1 MPKSSNQKLKLLYL
15 SKIFLENTDA
25 EHPMTLKELSGEL
38 AKYEISAERK
48 SLYDDIELLRVFG
61 LDICVIRDRQ
71 VRYYV
76 GNHVFELAE
85 LKLLVDAVQS
95 SKFITEKKSN
105 SLIRKIEGLGSRYEA
120 ARLHRQV
127 TVSNRLKAENEE
139 IFCNVD
145 MIHRA
150 ISAGRKICFRYFEWN
165 AEKKRVLRRD
175 GAFYRISPWALIWDD
190 ENYYMIGYDS
200 EAQTLKHYRVDKML
214 ELHVSK
220 DAREGEKEFS
230 ALDMTQYSKQ
240 VFGMYGGELCN
251 VRLSCD
257 TSLAG
262 VVLDR
267 FGKEII
273 IANHGERFEFTA
285 KVMLSPNFYSWVLGF
300 GNKVRV
306 VSPGFVA
313 DRVAE
318 VAREVL
324 EMYGDNKDAG
334 SK

>member
-25 EHPMTLKELSGEL
+25 EHPMTLKELSSQL

-48 SLYDDIELLRVFG
+48 SLYDDIEMLRVFG
-61 LDICVIRDRQ
+61 LDICVVRDRQ
-71 VRYYV
+71 VRYYA
-76 GNHVFELAE
+76 GKHTFEVAE

-105 SLIRKIEGLGSRYEA
+105 ALIKKLESLCSRYEA
-120 ARLHRQV
+120 SSLHRQV

-150 ISAGRKICFRYFEWN
+150 ISAGRRICFRYFEWN
-165 AEKKRVLRRD
+165 AEKRRVLKRE
-175 GAFYRISPWALIWDD
+175 GAFYCISPWALVWDD

-200 EAQTLKHYRVDKML
+200 EASALKHYRVDKML
-214 ELHVSK
+214 ELYIAK
-220 DAREGEKEFS
+220 ETREGEKEFS

-257 TSLAG
+257 ASLAG

-267 FGKEII
+267 FGKDIV

-285 KVMLSPNFYSWVLGF
+285 KVMISPNFYSWVLGF
-300 GNKVRV
+300 GNRVRV
-306 VSPGFVA
+306 VSPSFVA
-313 DRVAE
+313 DRVVE
-318 VAREVL
+318 LSREIL
-324 EMYGDNKDAG
+324 DMYDNT
-334 SK
+334 

>member
-15 SKIFLENTDA
+15 AKIFLENTDSTHA
-25 EHPMTLKELSGEL
+25 LTVKELSDALG
-38 AKYEISAERK
+38 KYEIRAERK

-61 LDICVIRDRQ
+61 LDVCVQRDRQ
-71 VRYYV
+71 VKYYV
-76 GNHVFELAE
+76 GTHTFELAE

-105 SLIRKIEGLGSRYEA
+105 SLIKKLESLASRYEA
-120 ARLHRQV
+120 AQLHRQV

-150 ISAGRKICFRYFEWN
+150 ISENRKICFRYFEWSS
-165 AEKKRVLRRD
+165 EKKRVLRRD
-175 GAFYRISPWALIWDD
+175 GAFYLVSPWALTWDD

-200 EAQTLKHYRVDKML
+200 ETQTLKHYRVDKML
-214 ELHVSK
+214 ELYMEKS
-220 DAREGEKEFS
+220 AREGERAFS

-240 VFGMYGGELCN
+240 VFGMYGGELTG

-257 TSLAG
+257 RSLAG

-267 FGKEII
+267 FGTDII
-273 IANHGERFEFTA
+273 IANHGERFEFTV
-285 KVMLSPNFYSWVLGF
+285 KVMISPTFYSWVLGF
-300 GNKVRV
+300 GNKVEV
-306 VSPGFVA
+306 VSPSHVRDQVA
-313 DRVAE
+313 AI
-318 VAREVL
+318 AREVV
-324 EMYGDNKDAG
+324 EVYENK
-334 SK
+334 

>member
-25 EHPMTLKELSGEL
+25 EHPMTLKELSSQL

-48 SLYDDIELLRVFG
+48 SLYDDIEMLRVFG
-61 LDICVIRDRQ
+61 LDICVVRDRQ
-71 VRYYV
+71 VRYYA
-76 GNHVFELAE
+76 GKHTFEVAE

-105 SLIRKIEGLGSRYEA
+105 ALIKKLESLCSRYEA
-120 ARLHRQV
+120 SSLHRQV

-150 ISAGRKICFRYFEWN
+150 ISAGRRICFRYFEWN
-165 AEKKRVLRRD
+165 AEKRRVLKRE
-175 GAFYRISPWALIWDD
+175 GAFYCISPWALVWDD

-200 EAQTLKHYRVDKML
+200 EASALKHYRVDKML
-214 ELHVSK
+214 ELYIAK
-220 DAREGEKEFS
+220 ETREGEKEFS

-257 TSLAG
+257 ASLAG

-267 FGKEII
+267 FGKDIV

-285 KVMLSPNFYSWVLGF
+285 KVMISPNFYSWVLGF
-300 GNKVRV
+300 GNRVRV
-306 VSPGFVA
+306 VSPSFVA
-313 DRVAE
+313 DRVVE
-318 VAREVL
+318 LSREIL
-324 EMYGDNKDAG
+324 DMYENT
-334 SK
+334 

>member
-15 SKIFLENTDA
+15 SKIFIENTDA
-25 EHPMTLKELSGEL
+25 EHPMTLKELSSQL

-48 SLYDDIELLRVFG
+48 SLYDDIEMLRVFG
-61 LDICVIRDRQ
+61 LDICVVRDRQ
-71 VRYYV
+71 VRYYA
-76 GNHVFELAE
+76 GKHTFEVAE

-105 SLIRKIEGLGSRYEA
+105 ALIKKLESLCSRYEA
-120 ARLHRQV
+120 SSLHRQV

-150 ISAGRKICFRYFEWN
+150 ISAGRRICFRYFEWS
-165 AEKKRVLRRD
+165 AEKRRVLKRE
-175 GAFYRISPWALIWDD
+175 GAFYCISPWALVWDD

-200 EAQTLKHYRVDKML
+200 EASALKHYRVDKML
-214 ELHVSK
+214 ELYIAK
-220 DAREGEKEFS
+220 ETREGEKEFS

-257 TSLAG
+257 ASLAG

-267 FGKEII
+267 FGKDIV

-285 KVMLSPNFYSWVLGF
+285 KVMISPNFYSWVLGF
-300 GNKVRV
+300 GNRVRV
-306 VSPGFVA
+306 VSPSFVA
-313 DRVAE
+313 DRVVE
-318 VAREVL
+318 LSREIL
-324 EMYGDNKDAG
+324 DMYENT
-334 SK
+334 

>member
-25 EHPMTLKELSGEL
+25 EHPMTLKELSSQL
-38 AKYEISAERK
+38 SKYEISAERK
-48 SLYDDIELLRVFG
+48 SLYDDIEMLRVFG
-61 LDICVIRDRQ
+61 LDICVVRDRQ
-71 VRYYV
+71 VRYYA
-76 GNHVFELAE
+76 GKHTFEVAE

-105 SLIRKIEGLGSRYEA
+105 ALIKKLESLCSRYEA
-120 ARLHRQV
+120 SSLHRQV

-150 ISAGRKICFRYFEWN
+150 ISAGRRICFRYFEWN
-165 AEKKRVLRRD
+165 AEKRRVLKRE
-175 GAFYRISPWALIWDD
+175 GAFYCISPWALVWDD

-200 EAQTLKHYRVDKML
+200 EASALKHYRVDKML
-214 ELHVSK
+214 ELYIAK
-220 DAREGEKEFS
+220 ETREGEKEFS

-257 TSLAG
+257 ASLAG

-267 FGKEII
+267 FGKDIV

-285 KVMLSPNFYSWVLGF
+285 KVMISPNFYSWVLGF
-300 GNKVRV
+300 GNRVRV
-306 VSPGFVA
+306 VSPSFVA
-313 DRVAE
+313 DRVVE
-318 VAREVL
+318 LSREIL
-324 EMYGDNKDAG
+324 DMYENT
-334 SK
+334 

>member
-15 SKIFLENTDA
+15 SKIFIENTDA
-25 EHPMTLKELSGEL
+25 EHPMTLKELSSQL

-48 SLYDDIELLRVFG
+48 SLYDDIEMLRVFG
-61 LDICVIRDRQ
+61 LDICVVRDRQ
-71 VRYYV
+71 VRYYA
-76 GNHVFELAE
+76 GKHTFEVAE

-105 SLIRKIEGLGSRYEA
+105 ALIKKLESLCSRYEA
-120 ARLHRQV
+120 SSLHRQV

-150 ISAGRKICFRYFEWN
+150 ISAGRRICFRYFEWN
-165 AEKKRVLRRD
+165 AEKRRVLKRE
-175 GAFYRISPWALIWDD
+175 GAFYCISPWALVWDD

-200 EAQTLKHYRVDKML
+200 EASALKHYRVDKML
-214 ELHVSK
+214 ELYIAK
-220 DAREGEKEFS
+220 ETREGEKEFS

-257 TSLAG
+257 ASLAG

-267 FGKEII
+267 FGKDIV

-285 KVMLSPNFYSWVLGF
+285 KVMISPNFYSWVLGF
-300 GNKVRV
+300 GNRVRV
-306 VSPGFVA
+306 VSPSFVA
-313 DRVAE
+313 DRVVE
-318 VAREVL
+318 LSREIL
-324 EMYGDNKDAG
+324 DMYENT
-334 SK
+334 